1 MSLIEE
7 VMRRG
12 AHERTAPVPGNLAPM
27 PGNLAPIQRAARPHN
42 LGVPQPPPGAGPQ
55 EVFTPQFRSA
65 PVDPEAMERNHI
77 LLRVHDVAI
86 SRAYK
91 ILRTRVLRRLSANNW
106 ATLGITGTAAG
117 EGKSLT
123 AVNLALALAQDVN
136 TWVTLVDLDLQRPQ
150 LGSYLGMTYEHGL
163 TDYLTGQVELD
174 QIVYDIGVKRLAVIP
189 NATSVESSSELLSS
203 PRMADFV
210 NALESQSPRRVVI
223 YDMPPLMVTDDV
235 LAFAPRVDSF
245 LLVVSQG
252 QTARRT
258 LANAKEVLSELNL
271 MGVVLNRS
279 TERNDSPYY

>member
-7 VMRRG
+7 VMRRS
-12 AHERTAPVPGNLAPM
+12 AHERTAAM
-27 PGNLAPIQRAARPHN
+27 PGTVMSTPRASSRQPIAPPALPENFVPVQYRP
-42 LGVPQPPPGAGPQ
+42 
-55 EVFTPQFRSA
+55 A
-65 PVDPEAMERNHI
+65 PVDPQAMERNRV
-77 LLRVHDVAI
+77 LLRVPDVGI

-91 ILRTRVLRRLSANNW
+91 ILRTRVLHRLAANNW
-106 ATLGITGTAAG
+106 FKLGITGTAAG

-136 TWVTLVDLDLQRPQ
+136 TSVFLVDLDLQRPQ
-150 LGSYLGMTYEHGL
+150 LGAYLGMSYEHGL

-174 QIVYDIGVKRLAVIP
+174 QIIYDIGVKRLAVVP
-189 NATSVESSSELLSS
+189 NASSVENSSELLNS
-203 PRMADFV
+203 PRMGDFIA
-210 NALESQSPRRVVI
+210 ALESQIPRRIIVF
-223 YDMPPLMVTDDV
+223 DMPPLMVTDDV

-258 LANAKEVLSELNL
+258 LANAKEVLSEVNL

>member
-7 VMRRG
+7 VMRRS
-12 AHERTAPVPGNLAPM
+12 AHERAPTTLPGSLPPM
-27 PGNLAPIQRAARPHN
+27 QRTARPHN
-42 LGVPQPPPGAGPQ
+42 LGVPQPPPGTAPQ
-55 EVFTPQFRSA
+55 DVFTPQYRSA

-163 TDYLTGQVELD
+163 TDFLTGQVELE

-210 NALESQSPRRVVI
+210 NALESQSPRRVVV
-223 YDMPPLMVTDDV
+223 YDLPPLMVTDDV
-235 LAFAPRVDSF
+235 LAFAPRVDAF

>member
-7 VMRRG
+7 VMRRS
-12 AHERTAPVPGNLAPM
+12 AHERTAPMPANLAP
-27 PGNLAPIQRAARPHN
+27 LQRAPRPHN
-42 LGVPQPPPGAGPQ
+42 IGVQQPPPGTAPQ
-55 EVFTPQFRSA
+55 ETFTPQVRSA
-65 PVDPEAMERNHI
+65 PVDPEAMERNHV

-106 ATLGITGTAAG
+106 LTLGITGTAAG
-117 EGKSLT
+117 KGKSLT

-150 LGSYLGMTYEHGL
+150 LGAYLGMTYEHGL
-163 TDYLTGQVELD
+163 TDFLTGQVELD

-210 NALESQSPRRVVI
+210 NALESQSPRRVVV
-223 YDMPPLMVTDDV
+223 YDLPPLMVTDDV
-235 LAFAPRVDSF
+235 LAFAPRVDAF
-245 LLVVSQG
+245 L
-252 QTARRT
+252 
-258 LANAKEVLSELNL
+258 
-271 MGVVLNRS
+271 
-279 TERNDSPYY
+279 

>member
-7 VMRRG
+7 VMRRA
-12 AHERTAPVPGNLAPM
+12 AHERTAAMPGSLHSSPRLGRAPLAPQPVPDNVV
-27 PGNLAPIQRAARPHN
+27 PIQY
-42 LGVPQPPPGAGPQ
+42 
-55 EVFTPQFRSA
+55 RSA
-65 PVDPEAMERNHI
+65 PVDPKAMERNRV
-77 LLRVHDVAI
+77 LLRVPDVGI

-91 ILRTRVLRRLSANNW
+91 ILRTRVLHRLTANNW
-106 ATLGITGTAAG
+106 YSLGITGTAAG

-136 TWVTLVDLDLQRPQ
+136 TSVFLVDLDLQRPQ
-150 LGSYLGMTYEHGL
+150 LGAYLGMTYEHGL
-163 TDYLTGQVELD
+163 TDYLTGQVDLE
-174 QIVYDIGVKRLAVIP
+174 QIIYDIGVKRLAVVP
-189 NATSVESSSELLSS
+189 NASSVENSSELLCS
-203 PRMADFV
+203 PRMGDFIA
-210 NALESQSPRRVVI
+210 ALESQTPRRIIVL
-223 YDMPPLMVTDDV
+223 DMPPLMVTDDV

-258 LANAKEVLSELNL
+258 LANAKEVLSEVNL